1 MIGSLPR
8 NGDDLLRM
16 RREGWC
22 PDGLVLVSLTGSLHF
37 DNYVLYA
44 DPDAAYDWSMLVALD
59 VELVASTR
67 VPFRAVLR
75 ALADIAGAT
84 PATLSL
90 AYIEGARVD
99 CGRSRYA
106 LESISPMS
114 GRMYFDWFPLSAEIV
129 SPESA
134 ALARRLWQELGRTL
148 PVPYE
153 AALERLQPMLEKEL
167 HRGTVNSRQH

>member
-1 MIGSLPR
+1 MIGRSPR

-22 PDGLVLVSLTGSLHF
+22 PDGLVLVSLIGSLRF
-37 DNYVLYA
+37 DNYALYA
-44 DPDAAYDWSMLVALD
+44 NPGATYDWSMLAALD

-67 VPFRAVLR
+67 VPFGAVLR
-75 ALADIAGAT
+75 ALAGIAAAV

-99 CGRSRYA
+99 CGCSRYA
-106 LESISPMS
+106 LESIRPMS
-114 GRMYFDWFPLSAEIV
+114 GRMHFDWYPLSAEIV
-129 SPESA
+129 QPESA

-148 PVPYE
+148 PVPYDDM
-153 AALERLQPMLEKEL
+153 LEHLQPMLEREL
-167 HRGTVNSRQH
+167 HRGKDDSRQH

>member
-1 MIGSLPR
+1 MSARLPR

-16 RREGWC
+16 RQEGWR
-22 PDGLVLVSLTGSLHF
+22 PHGLVLVSLIGSLRY
-37 DNYVLYA
+37 DNYALYA
-44 DPDAAYDWSMLVALD
+44 DPGAAYDWSMLAALD

-106 LESISPMS
+106 LESIIPMS
-114 GRMYFDWFPLSAEIV
+114 GRMYFDWYPLSAEIV

-148 PVPYE
+148 PVPYDV
-153 AALERLQPMLEKEL
+153 ALKRLQPMLEKEL
-167 HRGTVNSRQH
+167 QRAQDNPRH